1 MSSKWTLAAAYSKQ
15 PAMSLAL
22 VLVYAS
28 VISGFVPVLAAL
40 YNYQQ
45 LDTVLKTM
53 ALFCL
58 LSVIP
63 DMISLVTAYILKLTS
78 FNNLFLMHL
87 FDMTAVIFFTIIY
100 NKAFYKQILKKTAL
114 ILGATALL
122 VMLFSS
128 IFIEGISLYPSISN
142 TVLAIFLIVLS
153 LTYFY
158 QLLSRQEFMYIEKQ
172 GLFWINSGVL
182 FYYSITIFLFML
194 YTKINGEHKYYYLMQ
209 SITNIISNL
218 LFSVGLLC
226 KPQDQK
232 TT

>member
-1 MSSKWTLAAAYSKQ
+1 MSI
-15 PAMSLAL
+15 AL
-22 VLVYAS
+22 VLAY
-28 VISGFVPVLAAL
+28 ISALSGLFPVFAAL
-40 YNYQQ
+40 YNYRH
-45 LDTVLKTM
+45 LDTVLKIM

-63 DMISLVTAYILKLTS
+63 DMISMVTAYLLRLR

-87 FDMTAVIFFTIIY
+87 YDAVAVIFFTIIY
-100 NKAFYKQILKKTAL
+100 YKAFYTPVFKKITL
-114 ILGATALL
+114 ILGVSALFT
-122 VMLFSS
+122 MLINS
-128 IFIEGISLYPSISN
+128 IFIEGISVYPSVSN
-142 TVLAIFLIVLS
+142 TVLSLFLIILS

-158 QLLSRQEFMYIEKQ
+158 QLLTRQEFTYIEKQ

-194 YTKINGEHKYYYLMQ
+194 YNKINNTHRSDYYMMQ
-209 SITNIISNL
+209 SVTNIIGNL

-226 KPQDQK
+226 KPQK